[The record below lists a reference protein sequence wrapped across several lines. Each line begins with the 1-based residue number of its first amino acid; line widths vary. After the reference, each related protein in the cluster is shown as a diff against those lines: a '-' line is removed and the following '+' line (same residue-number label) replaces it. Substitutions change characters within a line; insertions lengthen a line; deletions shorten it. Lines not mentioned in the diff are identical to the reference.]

1 MRAPRGNHR
10 PKKGT
15 SIRIKRR
22 KLGRHKAL
30 GIAHPAGLIEIDP
43 RQPPKEYLDTL
54 IHELLHQVKPSSY
67 WDEDAVVKA
76 ANALSHHLWEQ
87 GYRRMDS
94 WPSEESVEK

>member
-1 MRAPRGNHR
+1 MKASKGKRG

-22 KLGRHKAL
+22 KLGRHRAL
-30 GIAHPAGLIEIDP
+30 GLAHSDGLIEIDP

-76 ANALSHHLWEQ
+76 ANDLSHHLWDH

-94 WPSEESVEK
+94 